1 MGGAR
6 LPLFPT
12 VVALEEEMVLVN
24 FGDAAASE
32 KLDTMGDGCA
42 DPGRDF

>member
-6 LPLFPT
+6 LPLLPT
-12 VVALEEEMVLVN
+12 VVVLDDEKVLAN

-32 KLDTMGDGCA
+32 KLETIGD
-42 DPGRDF
+42 R